1 MNLFEIAWRNLRYRS
16 LATCLTTLSMALG
29 VGLTVM
35 VMSISGVV
43 TKSLE
48 RNGNVGYNL
57 IIGSKGSSTQLVFN
71 SVYYLSSPVENLK
84 YSYFLE
90 FLPGNGRQEQFAKL
104 GGNLK
109 DPERSGKYAMFT
121 SNGFVI
127 PMCLGDY
134 VGRFRAVATTP
145 DFFNLLKH
153 GDRNEDPYTFR
164 EGRNFV
170 EESPEHS
177 FFEAV
182 LGSEVATEMGLK
194 IGDTIQASH
203 GASGDFVHEQG
214 FTIVGILNATG
225 TPNDRAAFINME
237 GFYLLEDH
245 AAPERDEESGLEKR
259 VTKGDPSKAAEDSP
273 AVMVGA
279 RKRLPID
286 KREVTAILL
295 RSDFAMGMQKQI
307 NKTPSAQAVSPIQ
320 EIASLLQMFI
330 QPIQW
335 ALLTLTLLVCVVSAV
350 SILVSIYN
358 SMSER
363 TRDIAVMRALGASRD
378 TVLIVILFE
387 ACIIAIVGGAIGW
400 IGGHALAAWA
410 SPLVE
415 ARTGV
420 KLSFFSIHYPNELWI
435 IPSLILAGILAGIIP
450 ALVAYRTDVSKS
462 L

>member
-1 MNLFEIAWRNLRYRS
+1 
-16 LATCLTTLSMALG
+16 MALG

-35 VMSISGVV
+35 VMCISGVV

-57 IIGSKGSSTQLVFN
+57 IIGAKGGSTQLVFN
-71 SVYYLSSPVENLK
+71 SVYYLSAPVENLK
-84 YSYFLE
+84 YSYYLE

-109 DPERSGKYAMFT
+109 DPERTGKYSMFT
-121 SNGFVI
+121 TNGFVI
-127 PMCLGDY
+127 PLCLGDY

-145 DFFNLLKH
+145 DFFNVLKH
-153 GDRNEDPYTFR
+153 GDRNEDPYTFSV
-164 EGRNFV
+164 GRNFV
-170 EESPEHS
+170 EDSPEHGL
-177 FFEAV
+177 FEAV
-182 LGSEVATEMGLK
+182 LGYEVASEMELK
-194 IGDTIQASH
+194 VGDKIQASH
-203 GASGDFVHEQG
+203 GASGDFVHEQA
-214 FTIVGILNATG
+214 FTVVGILDATG
-225 TPNDRAAFINME
+225 TPNDRAAFVNME

-259 VTKGDPSKAAEDSP
+259 KIKKDLALAVEALPDEVDAEIP
-273 AVMVGA
+273 AKS
-279 RKRLPID
+279 RKLLPIE

-295 RSDFAMGMQKQI
+295 RSEFAMGMQKQI

-320 EIASLLQMFI
+320 EIGALLQIFI
-330 QPIQW
+330 QPLQW
-335 ALLTLTLLVCVVSAV
+335 ALLTLTILVCVVSAV

-378 TVLIVILFE
+378 TVLLVILFE
-387 ACIIAIVGGAIGW
+387 ACLIAILGGAIGW
-400 IGGHALAAWA
+400 VGGHALAAWA

-420 KLSFFSIHYPNELWI
+420 KLSFLSINYPNELWI
-435 IPSLILAGILAGIIP
+435 IPSLIVTGILAGLIP